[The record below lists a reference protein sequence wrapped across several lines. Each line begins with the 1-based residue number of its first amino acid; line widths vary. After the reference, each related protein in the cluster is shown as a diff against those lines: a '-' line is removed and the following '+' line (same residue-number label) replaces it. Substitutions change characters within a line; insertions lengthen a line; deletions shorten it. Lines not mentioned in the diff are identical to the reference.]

1 MKTNRIQTYLHKLD
15 RHLWLRGLADKNDLA
30 EIESHLLEAVEQ
42 GLSQGLSLEEA
53 ERQALERFGDVRTIL
68 SSFERERVNL
78 VQKILLVSAI
88 LTGVCIA
95 YVDSRPTWDDTG
107 ITAGAMLLSSGL
119 LTLLGY
125 RRPWLIALAIGLW
138 TPLYETFLSQDY
150 RLPGVILFPLLVLF
164 IPMIG
169 AYAGWAV
176 RSGIRKTF
184 HPA

>member
-1 MKTNRIQTYLHKLD
+1 MKENQIQAYLRKLE
-15 RHLWLRGLADKNDLA
+15 RHLWVRGLGDKNDLA
-30 EIESHLLEAVEQ
+30 EIESHLLESVEQ
-42 GLSQGLSLEEA
+42 GLIEGLSVEKA
-53 ERQALERFGDVRTIL
+53 ERQALERFGNIRAII
-68 SSFERERVNL
+68 SAFEREGMNL
-78 VQKILLVSAI
+78 MQKMLLGLAI
-88 LTGVCIA
+88 LTGLFIA
-95 YVDSRPTWDDTG
+95 FVDSRPTWDDTG

-138 TPLYETFLSQDY
+138 TPLYETYLS
-150 RLPGVILFPLLVLF
+150 RNFRFPGVILFPLLVLL

-176 RSGIRKTF
+176 RLGIRKTM